1 MQLSYHYLVLE
12 DPHFVQALRQQ
23 VSSCV
28 PWGNVATVAIWLP
41 ALAGEN
47 RVSFQPL
54 ERQYFDR
61 SSSLLPTARK
71 KFPLFA
77 QRERTGFVRSVGRQG
92 DVQYESD
99 GKYWGLFKDIQ
110 KRAKHF
116 VCFLHDLEVGAIEGF
131 CKRGLGNLLSQVHI

>member
-1 MQLSYHYLVLE
+1 
-12 DPHFVQALRQQ
+12 
-23 VSSCV
+23 
-28 PWGNVATVAIWLP
+28 VAIWLP
-41 ALAGEN
+41 ALAGES
-47 RVSFQPL
+47 RARFERP

-61 SSSLLPTARK
+61 TAGLLPTARK

-131 CKRGLGNLLSQVHI
+131 CKRGLGNLLSQIHI